1 MIDITRFPVKVKF
14 DIDSKFIEGNIY
26 DISRFGICLLSE
38 YSDKFNVGD
47 SGDLTIWR
55 VENNVVKVPGTLRW
69 SKIIRKF
76 CFYGVET
83 DCNLY
88 STELAKY
95 M

>member
-55 VENNVVKVPGTLRW
+55 V
-69 SKIIRKF
+69 
-76 CFYGVET
+76 
-83 DCNLY
+83 
-88 STELAKY
+88 
-95 M
+95 